1 MAAGWQKVQIPL
13 MERLALADM
22 AERQGKSDEQTL
34 AEIIRDAVRRECAKS
49 AGQKNTEKQ
58 EAEIVYA

>member
-1 MAAGWQKVQIPL
+1 MTAGWQKVEIPL

-34 AEIIRDAVRRECAKS
+34 AEIIREAVRRECAKTATTDS
-49 AGQKNTEKQ
+49 KQ
-58 EAEIVYA
+58 EGEHIYA